1 MSREQIV
8 YYRNVTNEREFMA
21 SLLERF
27 AASPPHVVA
36 RTSPGSA
43 TAGPHAVFA
52 PVPVLLI
59 SLAGERR
66 HRYESARG
74 TTESVR
80 LTASEALLETAGTW
94 LETTY
99 VVSNN
104 ALSVR
109 SYEGVVRMVYIE
121 GRPGR
126 NQPIHRGSPARVLE
140 FVDENKRLATVME
153 TLVIPGAPSARAYL
167 DACATI
173 ITGELRD
180 MVRATSPSPGS
191 ADRDASWRMLV
202 TWVQETVGTHATRTE
217 AARAVRLH
225 PNHVSRI
232 CRNHGTT
239 YSRLVH
245 TTRIR
250 YAQELLT
257 STPLTVSEIA
267 YTCGYAD
274 PPNFHHEFR
283 RHLGCTPSEYR
294 TSRPSAAAKPS
305 GGTTGSPARG

>member
-1 MSREQIV
+1 
-8 YYRNVTNEREFMA
+8 MA
-21 SLLERF
+21 GLLEGF
-27 AASPPHVVA
+27 AASPPRVVA
-36 RTSPGSA
+36 RTAPGNA
-43 TAGPHAVFA
+43 TSGPHAVFA
-52 PVPVLLI
+52 PVPVLLV

-66 HRYESARG
+66 HRYESASG
-74 TTESVR
+74 ATESVS
-80 LTASEALLETAGTW
+80 LAAGEALLQTAGTW

-109 SYEGVVRMVYIE
+109 SYEGVVRMVYIA
-121 GRPGR
+121 GRPGHER
-126 NQPIHRGSPARVLE
+126 PIHRGNPVRVLE
-140 FVDENKRLATVME
+140 FVDEDERLASVME
-153 TLVIPGAPSARAYL
+153 TLVIPGAPSTRAYL

-173 ITGELRD
+173 IAGVLRD
-180 MVRATSPSPGS
+180 MVSAPARSPVSF
-191 ADRDASWRMLV
+191 DHDAAWRMLV
-202 TWVQETVGTHATRTE
+202 SWVQETVGTRATRTE
-217 AARAVRLH
+217 AARALRLH
-225 PNHVSRI
+225 PNHLSRI
-232 CRNHGTT
+232 CRKHGTT

-283 RHLGCTPSEYR
+283 RYSGCTPSEYR
-294 TSRPSAAAKPS
+294 SNHSNILTL
-305 GGTTGSPARG
+305 